1 MTWLG
6 QMINRGPWYYS
17 CETDLGY
24 CAAVRTAATIV
35 ADDPVFGRF
44 CFGGEMREEKTS
56 LRIIPRDGLRKRLH
70 LRTAGQRIDFELT
83 GARFAKEQPMELS
96 TAQQR
101 FRFTLETEATGSGE
115 VLLLAR
121 GLPAHRYKII
131 CGQETKEFRP
141 DAAKPLRLSIP
152 AGTAKAQVEIVRV

>member
-1 MTWLG
+1 
-6 QMINRGPWYYS
+6 
-17 CETDLGY
+17 
-24 CAAVRTAATIV
+24 
-35 ADDPVFGRF
+35 
-44 CFGGEMREEKTS
+44 
-56 LRIIPRDGLRKRLH
+56 
-70 LRTAGQRIDFELT
+70 
-83 GARFAKEQPMELS
+83 MELS